1 MASEVT
7 GHLRR
12 LVARRAEDSLLARG
26 ALEIARLEYP
36 DLDPEEYLR
45 RLDEYAERVRTG
57 TAPGAGLTDRV
68 LTLNRVLFEEEGYA
82 GNLEEYYDPRNS
94 FLNDVMDRR
103 LGLPITLSIVY
114 LEVGRRAGL
123 AVEGVSFPGHFLV
136 KVPVQGGALVLDPF
150 DAGRSLDEDD
160 LREQLAQVY
169 GDDPAPPVTQLLGA
183 ASPREILVRLLRNLK
198 GVYLRRN
205 QLEKVLEVMNCVLA
219 IAPELAA
226 EVRDRGRLLERLECL
241 RPALEDYQRYLELVP
256 DAPDSDQ
263 VRRDLIRIQQDAQRI
278 H

>member
-45 RLDEYAERVRTG
+45 RLDEYAERVRGG

-169 GDDPAPPVTQLLGA
+169 GDDPAPSVTQLLGA